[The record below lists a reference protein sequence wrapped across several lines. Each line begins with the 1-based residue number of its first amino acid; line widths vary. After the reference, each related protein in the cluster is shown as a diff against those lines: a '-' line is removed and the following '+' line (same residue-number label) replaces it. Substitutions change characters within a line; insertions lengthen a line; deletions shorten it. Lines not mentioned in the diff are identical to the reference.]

1 MANPS
6 VCCSHTPSQ
15 SYLSSRGGDYNLSFE
30 TVVMKGLAAD
40 GGLFLPEEIPAVPEW
55 TAWKDLSY
63 TDLAFNI
70 FRLYISSSEISNND
84 LKDIVDRSYSTFRVE
99 SITPLAR
106 LQDNLYTLELFHG
119 PSYSFKDYRYHLTV
133 LGATSGDT
141 GSAAI
146 HGLRGKEDVSVFILH
161 PKGRISPCQEDQM
174 TTVLDS
180 NVHNLAVKGTFDDCQ
195 NIVKTLFND
204 PHINQTSK
212 LGSVNSINFSRILAQ
227 IVYYFRSYFLLVQT
241 SPFNIGDK
249 VKFIIPTGNYG
260 NVLAGYLATKMG
272 LPVDKLIVA
281 TNENDILDRFWK
293 TGRYEKKPVYDEEA
307 KGGLEADGVKAH
319 TEGCKETLS
328 PAMDILLSSNVER
341 LMWLL
346 AKGTEG
352 LDDNPSKEQAGQ
364 NVSAWFQTLKDTG
377 GFGPV
382 PKGILEDG
390 RRKFESDRVSDLETL
405 ETIALCYKE
414 MGYVLDPHTA
424 VGVTAAKR
432 SISRTGSQMPH
443 ISMST
448 AHPAKFSHAVQ
459 LALKD
464 EDTFDFK
471 NVLPPELRRLSQ
483 MEKRVTIVDNSWE
496 KVKEM
501 IKNRMTIDTEIQSRD

>member
-1 MANPS
+1 MANAS
-6 VCCSHTPSQ
+6 VCCPHTPSQ

-84 LKDIVDRSYSTFRVE
+84 LKDIVDRSYSSFRVD

-119 PSYSFKDYRYHLTV
+119 PSYSFKD
-133 LGATSGDT
+133 S
-141 GSAAI
+141 I

-346 AKGTEG
+346 AKGT
-352 LDDNPSKEQAGQ
+352 KEQAGQ
-364 NVSAWFQTLKDTG
+364 DVSAWFQTLKDTG

-382 PKGILEDG
+382 PKGILQDG
-390 RRKFESDRVSDLETL
+390 RRNFESDRVSDLETL

-464 EDTFDFK
+464 EDSFDFK

-501 IKNRMTIDTEIQSRD
+501 IKNRMRTDTEIQSRD